1 MTAPAARADPAFDK
15 LAAVRLYEMRAAAA
29 ALAPVRMGL
38 IARLF
43 LRFLGGR
50 DGWGRRRFR
59 HRRRRRR
66 DHRGGSGG
74 RGGPRSSRAPSPG
87 QNPNARRPPPPARNP
102 PHSPPR
108 ARLLL
113 RPRRP
118 PPPLV

>member
-74 RGGPRSSRAPSPG
+74 GGGPRVAPAPPRRQKPTGPARAP
-87 QNPNARRPPPPARNP
+87 
-102 PHSPPR
+102 PR
-108 ARLLL
+108 DTA
-113 RPRRP
+113 PQIP
-118 PPPLV
+118 